1 MTELPSER
9 KVTMAEPQRESERKG
24 VASFKA
30 GAEAVSAAE
39 EEQQVVVTINPA
51 MGRIVK
57 IEKADKA
64 GKRQE
69 VAEEEWAKLVGEDEV
84 EEIESAL
91 EEAFEAGVAVVL
103 GEDYEVDE
111 AYEDDEERS
120 LRRVLLGGLLRRPV
134 RRRILQRLVLSRLLR
149 RGAPKAGSS
158 SKQKSL
164 ATQKGA

>member
-1 MTELPSER
+1 
-9 KVTMAEPQRESERKG
+9 MAEPQRESERKG

-30 GAEAVSAAE
+30 GAEATGGAE
-39 EEQQVVVTINPA
+39 DEQQVVVTISSA

-57 IEKADKA
+57 VEKTDKA

-69 VAEEEWAKLVGEDEV
+69 LAEEDLAKLVGEDEA

-103 GEDYEVDE
+103 GEEYEADE
-111 AYEDDEERS
+111 AYEDDEERA
-120 LRRVLLGGLLRRPV
+120 LRRVLLGGLLRRSV

-149 RGAPKAGSS
+149 RSSTKTGASNKA
-158 SKQKSL
+158 KSL
-164 ATQKGA
+164 TQKGA

>member
-1 MTELPSER
+1 
-9 KVTMAEPQRESERKG
+9 MAEPQKESERKG

-30 GAEAVSAAE
+30 GSEAAGAAE
-39 EEQQVVVTINPA
+39 EEQQVVVTINAA

-57 IEKADKA
+57 VEKTDKA

-69 VAEEEWAKLVGEDEV
+69 LPEEEWARLVGEDEA

-103 GEDYEVDE
+103 GEEYEADE
-111 AYEDDEERS
+111 AYEDDEERA
-120 LRRVLLGGLLRRPV
+120 LRRFLLGGLLRRST

-149 RGAPKAGSS
+149 RGSPKAGLSN
-158 SKQKSL
+158 KTKSL
-164 ATQKGA
+164 SHQKGA